1 MGALLHELHAKAR
14 PACEAQA
21 LEADAALFATMG
33 QALKRRA
40 EPAADVL
47 GRLADQAERIKD
59 AAIKL
64 WPEEEAGTAR
74 EHHLYGDA
82 CELSARLQSVLIEL
96 HDIEAKRGDE
106 KNDPPSLGH
115 YPHLK
120 PAGRM
125 VAA

>member
-1 MGALLHELHAKAR
+1 MGTLLHDLHAKSR
-14 PACEAQA
+14 PAAEAQA
-21 LEADAALFATMG
+21 AAADAALFATMG
-33 QALKRRA
+33 QALTPRK
-40 EPAADVL
+40 EPAADIL
-47 GRLADQAERIKD
+47 GRLADKAERIKD
-59 AAIKL
+59 AAVKL
-64 WPEEEAGTAR
+64 WPDEEVATPR

-82 CELSARLQSVLIEL
+82 CELSARLQSVLTEL

-106 KNDPPSLGH
+106 KNDPRSLGH